1 MEVAMFSMALFALL
15 GWAIHPIFTP
25 VSSWWIVAIPAEI
38 VLPMLTWMILDLA
51 ADHKCR
57 RVA

>member
-1 MEVAMFSMALFALL
+1 MFSMALFALL

-25 VSSWWIVAIPAEI
+25 VSNWWIVAIPAEI
-38 VLPMLTWMILDLA
+38 VLPMLTWMALDLA

-57 RVA
+57 RAA